1 MAAKDFFLALW
12 DFFGQ
17 GTFTGTAADNA
28 PFLITD
34 TSSAG
39 TPTYAYVDGSATG
52 ELKVDLASTNEVE
65 NVCVSMGDVLQFD
78 IDNIVEVE
86 YRVKMNQA
94 ALTSGTSFAFGVTG
108 DRNDAIDS
116 VAQAALFRLIAADS
130 TTLVVCESDDGTTD
144 KDDIATG
151 KTLINAYKD
160 FKISFA
166 CGKAD
171 VRFFIDGEPVATGT
185 TFDMSAYSG
194 QLQPF
199 MQLQKTATT
208 AVDGF
213 TVDRISIRG
222 RR

>member
-1 MAAKDFFLALW
+1 MSRKDFFEVIY

-17 GTFTGTAADNA
+17 GTFTATAADNA
-28 PFLITD
+28 PFIITD
-34 TSSAG
+34 TSSSGA
-39 TPTYAYVDGSATG
+39 PTYAYVDGSATG

-65 NVCVSMGDVLQFD
+65 NVCVSMGDVLQYD
-78 IDNIVEVE
+78 IDNLVEVE
-86 YRVKMNQA
+86 YRIKMNQA
-94 ALTSGTSFAFGVTG
+94 ALTSGTSLAFGVTG

-116 VAQAALFRLIAADS
+116 IAQLALFRVIAADS

-166 CGKAD
+166 CGKGD
-171 VRFFIDGEPVATGT
+171 VRFFIDGEPVATAT
-185 TFDMSAYSG
+185 TFDMSAYSAS
-194 QLQPF
+194 LQPF

-213 TVDRISIRG
+213 TVDRISLRG